1 MRPLV
6 NPQLETVMSRVL
18 DNLKAIKY
26 GDVSV
31 TFKVHD
37 SRIVSVTH
45 TVTESTR
52 QPISAD
58 GTDRKTGPPGP

>member
-1 MRPLV
+1 MSTPVHPHL
-6 NPQLETVMSRVL
+6 QTVIAKLL

-31 TFKVHD
+31 TFKLHD

-52 QPISAD
+52 QSIGAD
-58 GTDRKTGPPGP
+58 MKTGPPHS

>member
-1 MRPLV
+1 MKTQSDT
-6 NPQLETVMSRVL
+6 QLETVMSRVL

-52 QPISAD
+52 QSIGAD
-58 GTDRKTGPPGP
+58 MKTGPPGP